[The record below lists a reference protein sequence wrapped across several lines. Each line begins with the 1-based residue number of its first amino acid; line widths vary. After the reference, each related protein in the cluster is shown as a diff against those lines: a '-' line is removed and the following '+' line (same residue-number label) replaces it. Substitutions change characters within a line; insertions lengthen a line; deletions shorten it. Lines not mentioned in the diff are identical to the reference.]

1 MGLLRNK
8 ISALSSPTRKTV
20 VTNVAWATTGKVVRV
35 FTDVL
40 VSIFVARYLGPAQY
54 GLMNY
59 VVSFVAIFSIIAN
72 FGLDNIEIREI
83 AKPGSDK
90 NTIIGTA
97 FSLRLIFA
105 LIALVL
111 ITIVLFISYKDLQTT
126 VLIAIYSLSVV
137 LTSFNV
143 IRNYFTAIV
152 YNKYV
157 VISEIIRSVFGASI
171 KVLLL
176 LLHAPLIFFVIALV
190 IDFVLVAGG
199 YVTSYNKKVG
209 SLKDWRYNRTVA
221 KYLINEAF
229 PLLLSGAAIVIYQRI
244 DQVIIKNLLND
255 ESVGFFSVAAKFSE
269 FILFIPM
276 IMSQTMSPLLV
287 KDYETD
293 KQRYKQRGQF
303 FVDVIVWFSV
313 VCSILVSFFS
323 YYLIKFTFG
332 QQYLA
337 AVPVLQIIAFKT
349 VGMALS
355 NSSGQLIIIEGKQ
368 KWAVF
373 RNLIACVICIIGNF
387 LLIPQ
392 YNIIGSAWA
401 TLITVAFSGF
411 LGNLIIKPYRNI
423 FRIQLNSLMFGP
435 IRLLRAVFLKKN
447 DSKF

>member
-1 MGLLRNK
+1 MGFLKNK
-8 ISALSSPTRKTV
+8 ISTLSSPTRRTV

-97 FSLRLIFA
+97 FSLRLLFA
-105 LIALVL
+105 LVALVL
-111 ITIVLFISYKDLQTT
+111 ITIVLFISYKDFQTT
-126 VLIAIYSLSVV
+126 VLIAIYSTSVV

-152 YNKYV
+152 YNQYV
-157 VISEIIRSVFGASI
+157 VISEIIRSVFGAAI
-171 KVLLL
+171 KVVLL
-176 LLHAPLIFFVIALV
+176 LLHAPLVFFVIALV
-190 IDFVLVAGG
+190 FDFVLVAGG

-209 SLKDWRYNRTVA
+209 KLKEWKYNKAVA
-221 KYLINEAF
+221 KYLIHEAF
-229 PLLLSGAAIVIYQRI
+229 PLLLSGAAIIIYQRI

-255 ESVGFFSVAAKFSE
+255 ESVGYFSVAAKFSE
-269 FILFIPM
+269 FILFVPM

-293 KQRYKQRGQF
+293 KQRYKQRGQS
-303 FVDVIVWFSV
+303 FVDVVVWISV
-313 VCSILVSFFS
+313 ICAMLVSFFS
-323 YYLIKFTFG
+323 YYLIKYTFG

-373 RNLIACVICIIGNF
+373 RNLIACIICIIGNF

-423 FRIQLNSLMFGP
+423 FKIQLNSLLFGP
-435 IRLLRAVFLKKN
+435 IRLVRAILK
-447 DSKF
+447 

>member
-435 IRLLRAVFLKKN
+435 IRLLRAVLKK
-447 DSKF
+447 

>member
-1 MGLLRNK
+1 MGLLKNK
-8 ISALSSPTRKTV
+8 ISALLSPTRRTV

-83 AKPGSDK
+83 AKPDSDK

-97 FSLRLIFA
+97 FYLRLLFA
-105 LIALVL
+105 LVALVL
-111 ITIVLFISYKDLQTT
+111 ITIVLIISYKDLQTT
-126 VLIAIYSLSVV
+126 VLIAIYSVSVV

-157 VISEIIRSVFGASI
+157 VISEIIRSVLGASI

-176 LLHAPLIFFVIALV
+176 FSHAPLIFFIVALV
-190 IDFVLVAGG
+190 FDFVLLAGG
-199 YVTSYNKKVG
+199 YVTSYQKKVG
-209 SLKDWRYNRTVA
+209 GLKEWKYSRAVG
-221 KYLINEAF
+221 KYLTHEAF
-229 PLLLSGAAIVIYQRI
+229 PLLLSGAAIIIYQRI

-303 FVDVIVWFSV
+303 FVDVIVWISV
-313 VCSILVSFFS
+313 VCALLVSLFS
-323 YYLIKFTFG
+323 YYLIKYTFG
-332 QQYLA
+332 SQYLA

-423 FRIQLNSLMFGP
+423 FRIQLNSLLFGP
-435 IRLLRAVFLKKN
+435 IRLLRAVLIK
-447 DSKF
+447 

>member
-20 VTNVAWATTGKVVRV
+20 ATNVAWATTGKVVRV

-411 LGNLIIKPYRNI
+411 WGI
-423 FRIQLNSLMFGP
+423 
-435 IRLLRAVFLKKN
+435 
-447 DSKF
+447 